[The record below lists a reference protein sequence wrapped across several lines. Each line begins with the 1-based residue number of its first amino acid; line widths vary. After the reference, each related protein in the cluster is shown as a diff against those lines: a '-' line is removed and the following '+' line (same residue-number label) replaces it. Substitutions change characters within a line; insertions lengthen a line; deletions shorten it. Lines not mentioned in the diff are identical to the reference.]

1 MCGRSRR
8 IKNPSAALDDSS
20 KVWERLHEDSFL
32 EDSSIVAAGAKK
44 WDGWKKP
51 FRNTMNQEGKSHDPM
66 GSISFVIYISIL
78 ICSHPFSV
86 SSCCFLL
93 CNCILGTPQQQGAT
107 MDSADTWEL
116 CFWVVTCGFCD
127 LLQLGEIG
135 CQRRQRS
142 STIIDHQPPLTMI
155 YILYIRYQ

>member
-78 ICSHPFSV
+78 ICFHPFSV
-86 SSCCFLL
+86 SCCCFLSFATAFL
-93 CNCILGTPQQQGAT
+93 ERPSSRVLLWILRTQA
-107 MDSADTWEL
+107 WEL

-135 CQRRQRS
+135 RRNWKREL
-142 STIIDHQPPLTMI
+142 IEI
-155 YILYIRYQ
+155 YHISN